1 MTPVGNTPPQT
12 LLRER
17 ALTEKLVEALRACVA
32 RLQFLDSPEAQFY
45 DSDSGY
51 WLTIGQEA
59 LGHYANQR
67 RVRE

>member
-1 MTPVGNTPPQT
+1 MTPVGNTTPQA

-17 ALTEKLVEALRACVA
+17 ALTEKLAEALRACVA
-32 RLQFLDSPEAQFY
+32 RLQFLDSP